1 MARVQLTRPLMWA
14 GVAYAKGD
22 TLNGLTTDEAIGL
35 VSRGHGVDLDGV
47 ATPRHT
53 VVAQIAT
60 DAAGRKRIDGVYAGD
75 DRPILVMG
83 GDHPYA
89 QWYNN
94 GKGMG
99 RAYRDRG
106 IKPYLAVCWDTSV
119 DKTSGNGAT
128 FKDYS
133 GSSQMMTLQ
142 QALALQTDGVEFVSH
157 ATRHVHFWDQV
168 NTGIRIKYLG
178 AAGAP
183 TVLISTTGVT
193 LTGSGGG
200 ENATLTWVSCPTLA
214 QLKTAIDATTNWVC
228 YLADELDGSE
238 ASSLLMPIK
247 AARNVALTSDATASV
262 QRFALSGGVV
272 IDYKGTGYANVTVQL
287 GSDNVFRVYCDGVRL
302 ISIDLTV
309 TDTLSA
315 LVSAINGYAI
325 SGLTARLINNGWDEQ
340 ATKFRETYCWGDE
353 LCTSLRQQHYQ
364 VPGMRSVYM
373 QAGVDIQ
380 WVVRRL
386 LKTAK
391 ARAAAAGINLTNFA
405 QPGGKFQPFLRRCS
419 LDVHDVFRAEFSAL
433 NADSPKAMPSCDI
446 NYVTTQQTF
455 NTDYDAD
462 DTRAA
467 IRALVDSG
475 PWYVDSLIHCV
486 IPDGSS
492 QYDMSIIYAG
502 DADQTEANFIA
513 LLDEVKAQV
522 DAGKLLVLPPNEAK
536 IARQMSAKPKNRVF
550 NPRFINSGK
559 TLLGV
564 TTSAAGANGRII
576 PGWRFSFGVSQ
587 FSAVSISD
595 GKLSMTTNGA
605 LGSTI
610 YPIQQYVYL
619 ERGKTYD
626 IGMLLDL
633 TGIPSSKSV
642 KVTLFPNFGR
652 MAGDYKDGSAGSI
665 QSVNY
670 FGGAIHDAV
679 MTYTVPQTGRGTPAR
694 VISKAGNFN
703 LTAGAAISINYD
715 SIGAVAVVI
724 AGATPGATKA
734 EEIAAAINA
743 AIKADAAYTN
753 RQEWWNAAVA
763 ENGKVLIEAPYQ
775 NSVPSAQ
782 YIGIANGTGNPM
794 ATVWGGTEVRAVST
808 HHEYID
814 SSYLNYMLTI
824 ELGST
829 TSGTVAIEAPYISE
843 VKYGA

>member
-1 MARVQLTRPLMWA
+1 MRTVKPSGDFLVKVVTGGHEATAKVSDF
-14 GVAYAKGD
+14 AKGA
-22 TLNGLTTDEAIGL
+22 GLAKL
-35 VSRGHGVDLDGV
+35 
-47 ATPRHT
+47 
-53 VVAQIAT
+53 AT
-60 DAAGRKRIDGVYAGD
+60 DAVGRKRIDGVFAGD

-94 GKGMG
+94 GRGMG
-99 RAYRDRG
+99 RAYRDYG
-106 IKPYLAVCWDTSV
+106 IKPYLAVCWDTSA

-133 GSSQMMTLQ
+133 GSQQMLTLAQ
-142 QALALQTDGVEFVSH
+142 GLALQADGVEFVSH

-183 TVLISTTGVT
+183 TVLISTTGAT

-200 ENATLTWVSCPTLA
+200 ENATLTWASYPTLA
-214 QLKTAIDATTNWVC
+214 QLQSAINATTNWVC

-247 AARNVALTSDATASV
+247 AARNITLTSDATASV

-272 IDYKGTGYANVTVQL
+272 IDYKGSGYGNVTVQL
-287 GSDNVFRVYCDGVRL
+287 GSDNILRVYCDGVRL
-302 ISIDLTV
+302 ISIDLAV

-315 LVSAINGYAI
+315 LVTAINGYAI
-325 SGLTARLINNGWDEQ
+325 SGLTARMINNGWDEQ

-353 LCTSLRQQHYQ
+353 LCTSLRQQQYQ
-364 VPGMRSVYM
+364 VPGMRSIYL

-380 WVVRRL
+380 WVIRKL
-386 LKTAK
+386 LKTCK
-391 ARAAAAGINLTNFA
+391 SRAAAAGISLKNFA
-405 QPGGKFQPFLRRCS
+405 QPGGKFQPFLRRAS

-433 NADSPKAMPSCDI
+433 NADSPKAMPSCDV

-492 QYDMSIIYAG
+492 NYDFSIIYAG
-502 DADQTEANFIA
+502 DADQTEANFMA
-513 LLDEVKAQV
+513 LLAEVKAQV
-522 DAGKLLVLPPNEAK
+522 DAGKLLVLPPEEAK
-536 IARQMSAKPKNRVF
+536 VARQVSAKPKNRVF
-550 NPRFINSGK
+550 NPRFVNSGK
-559 TLLGV
+559 ALLGV
-564 TTSAAGANGRII
+564 STAAAGSNGRII
-576 PGWRFSFGVSQ
+576 PGWRFAFANAN
-587 FSAVSISD
+587 FSAASIVD
-595 GKLSMTTNGA
+595 GRLSMTTNGA
-605 LGSTI
+605 LGSYL

-633 TGIPSSKSV
+633 TGLSNTKSV

-652 MAGDYKDGSAGSI
+652 IAGAYKDGVAGSI

-679 MTYTVPQTGRGTPAR
+679 MTYTVPASGKGQPAK
-694 VISKAGNFN
+694 ITSKAGNFN
-703 LTAGAAISINYD
+703 LTAGAAISINCD
-715 SIGAVAVVI
+715 GIGAVTVVI
-724 AGATPGATKA
+724 AGATPSATKA
-734 EEIAAAINA
+734 DEIAAAINA
-743 AIKADAAYTN
+743 AIKADGAYTN
-753 RQEWWNAAVA
+753 RQEWWSAARA
-763 ENGKVLIEAPYQ
+763 ENGKVIIEAPYL
-775 NSVPSAQ
+775 NAAPSAQ
-782 YIGIANGTGNPM
+782 NITISNGANSPM
-794 ATVWGGTEVRAVST
+794 ATVWGGTDVRAVSS
-808 HHEYID
+808 HAEVID
-814 SSYLNYMLTI
+814 SSHLNYMLTI
-824 ELGST
+824 ELAPT